1 MRMPNVYITSL
12 THDNIKL
19 YHFHDNIY
27 WGFLLKDKNYNKWD
41 SVSTWTIPGEHRNT
55 FAFQRIMKTD
65 LSLYQLNN
73 DWGREV

>member
-27 WGFLLKDKNYNKWD
+27 WGFLLKDKN
-41 SVSTWTIPGEHRNT
+41 
-55 FAFQRIMKTD
+55 
-65 LSLYQLNN
+65 
-73 DWGREV
+73 